1 MTYPNSVKEQ
11 LADTYFIPKHK
22 LVVYFSCAVFD
33 SGVKMKEFTGKDIK
47 TETLEEKRNRIELD
61 TNGNPKQAMQDLTD
75 VDKVTK

>member
-1 MTYPNSVKEQ
+1 
-11 LADTYFIPKHK
+11 
-22 LVVYFSCAVFD
+22 
-33 SGVKMKEFTGKDIK
+33 MKEFTGKDIK